1 MTKSSSPV
9 SSEQRVS
16 LWLKNS
22 RVFGRRSVIVSI
34 VSFSRRRSIDSRYC
48 QSYTPYGTGYVR
60 PASVSH
66 ISSVHSVHLKQSDR
80 EGAGRAGH
88 AKNENVKELRSSQD
102 QVNSIKVLISK
113 QIEPS
118 YLSFKHC
125 RIGSFDLHLSVHNA
139 AGLHLTCSRKLW
151 PAEVS

>member
-1 MTKSSSPV
+1 MVEEQPRVRQTLCDREHCLVQQAAVDRQQVLPV
-9 SSEQRVS
+9 
-16 LWLKNS
+16 
-22 RVFGRRSVIVSI
+22 
-34 VSFSRRRSIDSRYC
+34 
-48 QSYTPYGTGYVR
+48 
-60 PASVSH
+60 
-66 ISSVHSVHLKQSDR
+66 VHSVRHRVRASCERQSHLVSAHCAFEAKRS
-80 EGAGRAGH
+80 GGGGPGRAGH

-118 YLSFKHC
+118 YLSLKHC